1 MENRIKFTKEQLQL
15 AIKEHLQEEK
25 GVNDLFTM
33 VVNGLMYSEREEFLG
48 SQEPRKNKGNRY
60 RNLLKEKNLEKLL
73 SMASRL

>member
-48 SQEPRKNKGNRY
+48 SQEPRKNR
-60 RNLLKEKNLEKLL
+60 
-73 SMASRL
+73 